1 MGKKDYINNTKFPK
15 TTIQNKISHDLGN
28 KSKCDKADV
37 SRQKIKDIRNCSHYL
52 SPTPSL
58 YPPPPK
64 KKNLRSKHEAND
76 SNRNGKTNKKDV
88 YFCFSRWGV

>member
-37 SRQKIKDIRNCSHYL
+37 SRQKIKDI
-52 SPTPSL
+52 
-58 YPPPPK
+58 
-64 KKNLRSKHEAND
+64 
-76 SNRNGKTNKKDV
+76 
-88 YFCFSRWGV
+88 F